1 MISSSD
7 AYRAAITSD
16 ARRILLRAVVDIVD
30 PDLTYGDAAA
40 DSEAPWSKPEQLHDK
55 VFNLDTP
62 PYITLERG
70 RWILGSGAKP
80 IPEDNSLTGQVGYV
94 GDALSNENGDFPEP
108 VWVEQRF
115 SNVSILQACSI
126 YFNAAATDGWPVDF
140 TVEISQG
147 GVVYYTKTYTG
158 NTAKSVSLSGFTVYD
173 PDTIRVTV
181 RKWSLP
187 FRRMR
192 VVEILPGIYETW
204 DNSVIGE
211 FDVTQQ
217 GNFSCLALPY
227 GTCTLSMDNAERRFE
242 PRYKDGIFKSID
254 ERQGIEIYIGVKL
267 PDGSTEYKQLGI
279 YYQYDDGWK
288 TSDNNLTMQW
298 YLVDIIGLIADRV
311 FLVPDTLPTTLE
323 GWVAALV
330 AQLGDNF
337 ADRYTVDPGF
347 ASMSLMCSEADVT
360 DKRCGDILRW
370 ACMATGTWPRA
381 ASDTGNLTVE
391 PFWHQGEKYTLD
403 NLTEYPVMRSNKT
416 IAALI
421 FTLNDGNNT
430 QYVVSGN
437 STSAS
442 STVQIQN
449 PFIKTAAAAL
459 TAARQ
464 ILSTYG
470 GNQIEL
476 VGRGDPASEIGD
488 VDTVWLDE
496 TEATTARRMMQTFR
510 ISDGVLADCQSTL
523 LQADGSFMFEETE
536 VITADGIWT
545 APAGV
550 SELRIIVVDGGQGGV
565 SGTDG
570 SYSKAGTDGA
580 DGAGGRV
587 WAGTININ
595 EQQEFSVQLGH
606 GGSDGA
612 EGGTTTFGAYSGA
625 NGSLYPLGYTDIASG
640 NSYGRTGVKLPAA
653 NSGDGGAGGKGGRKG
668 NRHYETVKDY
678 TCGGTL
684 PDDPSNGV
692 YIEQIVEVIDNE
704 PGKGTKAAPGAS
716 GCVVVYWD
724 KEAT

>member
-1 MISSSD
+1 MIKSSD
-7 AYRAAITSD
+7 AYRAAITAD

-30 PDLTYGDAAA
+30 PDLTYGSAAA
-40 DSEAPWSKPEQLHDK
+40 SSEAPWSKPEQLHDK

-70 RWILGSGAKP
+70 RWLLGSGAKV
-80 IPEDNSLTGQVGYV
+80 IPDDNSLAGQVGFV
-94 GDALSNENGDFPEP
+94 GDALSDENGDFPEP
-108 VWVEQRF
+108 VWVEQKF
-115 SNVSILQACSI
+115 SNVSILQACSVF
-126 YFNAAATDGWPVDF
+126 FNAAAADGWPVDF
-140 TVEISQG
+140 TVEIYQG
-147 GVVYYTKTYTG
+147 GVAYHTETVTG
-158 NTAKSVSLSGFTVYD
+158 NKAGSIALSGFTVYN
-173 PDTIRVTV
+173 PDAIRVTV
-181 RKWSLP
+181 TKWSLP

-192 VVEILPGIYETW
+192 MAEILPGIYETW
-204 DNSVIGE
+204 DNSVIGA
-211 FDVTQQ
+211 FDVVQQ

-227 GTCTLSMDNAERRFE
+227 GTCTLSMDNLDRRFE
-242 PRYKDGIFKSID
+242 PRNKGGIFKSID

-298 YLVDIIGLIADRV
+298 YLVDIIGLIADRI
-311 FLVPDTLPTTLE
+311 FLVPDALPTTLE
-323 GWVAALV
+323 GWVAVLV

-337 ADRYTVDPGF
+337 ADRYTVDPNY
-347 ASMSLMCSEADVT
+347 ASLPLSCSAADVT

-370 ACMATGTWPRA
+370 VCMATGTWPRA

-391 PFWHQGEKYTLD
+391 PFWSQGEKYTLD
-403 NLTEYPVMRSNKT
+403 NLEAYPVMKANKT

-449 PFIKTAAAAL
+449 PFIKDSAAAL
-459 TAARQ
+459 TAARL

-496 TEATTARRMMQTFR
+496 SAATTARRMMQTFNMV
-510 ISDGVLADCQSTL
+510 DGVLQGCQSTL
-523 LQADGSFMFEETE
+523 LQADGAFMFEEAA
-536 VITADGIWT
+536 VITADGEWT

-550 SELRIIVVDGGQGGV
+550 RQLRVILVGGGQNGID
-565 SGTDG
+565 GTDG
-570 SYSKAGTDGA
+570 NWESAGVNGA
-580 DGAGGRV
+580 DGVGGLV
-587 WAGTININ
+587 WAGTIDIN
-595 EQQEFSVQLGH
+595 EQQTFSVQVGH
-606 GGSDGA
+606 SGA
-612 EGGTTTFGAYSGA
+612 EPTATTFGAYSSA
-625 NGSLYPLGYTDIASG
+625 NGSAYPLGYTDIASG
-640 NSYGRTGVKLPAA
+640 NSYGRTAVPVPLA
-653 NSGDGGAGGKGGRKG
+653 NSGDGGKGGTGGRKG
-668 NRHYETVKDY
+668 NRHYEKVKDY

-692 YIEQIVEVIDNE
+692 YIEQTVEVIDNK
-704 PGKGTKAAPGAS
+704 PGKGTKAAKGAS
-716 GCVVVYWD
+716 GCAVVYWD
-724 KEAT
+724 KA